1 MLRYRALFGLGVA
14 WTFAAACSSNDSD
27 TPSANPSAGRSG
39 SAGSGGTSGKGGSG
53 GTAGN
58 SGGATGGGGGT
69 TGDGGGATGGGA
81 GTSGGSGGAAGGP
94 MDAGADVDASGP
106 KQVFRYVTNAIVLP
120 TARADFALDLNGD
133 ARADNQLGNIV
144 QALTSQGIDLQ
155 SEQDASV
162 AAGTGLE
169 LLRLEASNAGLQE
182 DPTASVT
189 LFRATN
195 TASPDFSG
203 SGTFTVEGAA
213 RREFN
218 GVLTSAT
225 FISNPPPVG
234 VPPVKL
240 DVRLALFGE
249 LPLIAAR
256 VRFTTSGS
264 RLVEGKINGAVL
276 QSDVTA
282 TLIPAFAQ
290 RMDAM
295 IKGDTCSSLCTQ
307 IKQLFD
313 ADQNGTITVQ
323 EITTNAIIR
332 NILAPDVDL
341 LDATGNLNPN
351 PANTEKDALSIAIGF
366 SAVKANFAP

>member
-1 MLRYRALFGLGVA
+1 M
-14 WTFAAACSSNDSD
+14 
-27 TPSANPSAGRSG
+27 
-39 SAGSGGTSGKGGSG
+39 
-53 GTAGN
+53 
-58 SGGATGGGGGT
+58 
-69 TGDGGGATGGGA
+69 
-81 GTSGGSGGAAGGP
+81 
-94 MDAGADVDASGP
+94 DASGP

-133 ARADNQLGNIV
+133 ARADNQLGSIV
-144 QALTSQGIDLQ
+144 QALTAQGIDLQ
-155 SEQDASV
+155 SEQDVNV

-169 LLRLEASNAGLQE
+169 LFSLEASDAGLQE

-218 GVLTSAT
+218 GVLTSAS
-225 FISNPPPVG
+225 FISNPPSGG
-234 VPPVKL
+234 VPPNKL
-240 DVRLALFGE
+240 DVRLALFGD
-249 LPLIAAR
+249 LPLIAAH
-256 VRFTTSGS
+256 VRFTTRGSG
-264 RLVEGKINGAVL
+264 LVEGKINGAVL
-276 QSDVTA
+276 QSDVSA
-282 TLIPAFAQ
+282 ILIPVFAQ
-290 RMDAM
+290 RLDAM
-295 IKGDTCSSLCTQ
+295 IKGDTCSSLCMQ
-307 IKQLFD
+307 IRQLFD
-313 ADQNGTITVQ
+313 TDQNGTIAAQ
-323 EITTNAIIR
+323 EISANSIMR